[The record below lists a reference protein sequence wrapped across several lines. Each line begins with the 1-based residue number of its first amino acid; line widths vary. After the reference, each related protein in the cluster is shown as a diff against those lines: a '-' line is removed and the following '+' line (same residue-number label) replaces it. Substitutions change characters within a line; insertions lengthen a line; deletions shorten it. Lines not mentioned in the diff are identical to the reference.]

1 MDYFIFFTKFTK
13 LTALNAHDITIQPV
27 LIKSSFW
34 FYIVTSLS
42 SKILDTIQVLD
53 TWSDRLPAAGAK
65 VYLLAG

>member
-1 MDYFIFFTKFTK
+1 M
-13 LTALNAHDITIQPV
+13 LNDITIQPV

>member
-1 MDYFIFFTKFTK
+1 MDSLFFTKFTK
-13 LTALNAHDITIQPV
+13 LTALNDITIQPV